1 MFLADKLRGA
11 TIYRGW
17 WAVGALFLSTSV
29 YIGSS
34 QYAFSLF
41 IEPLEESFGWSRTQI
56 TASLSFSAVGAVA
69 APILG
74 RIMDRYG
81 ARPVVL
87 ASLIL
92 LALSFLFRP
101 LMSELWH
108 WYGLSI
114 LQFIGMSA
122 ATTLPIGRL
131 VGIWFRRTRGRVIGL
146 TSMGNNFGGLFIP
159 PMVAAVLTTASWQAG
174 GYMVLAAVALLVL
187 IFALFAIREY
197 PPESEAVADEALKEI
212 AKNQTAPAVT
222 LTGWTV
228 SEALRSKTFYAIT
241 AVVLM
246 GTFTYITIL
255 PQIIVHLRNEGVSVR
270 DASVALA
277 RIHRRTGM
285 DDVRTAEGGEGVT
298 GVMIRARIWVD
309 GRLAGGLQALLG
321 APMAAYSG
329 CGEPDGGIGHGKR
342 RSRTGLAR
350 VCGDVGLAGGSV
362 ADGLRQAGSG
372 MARSRARARLN
383 CSFQGQRRGRCRVNR
398 RAERVIRPAKAKTR
412 RLRVLVVTIC

>member
-17 WAVGALFLSTSV
+17 WVVGALFLSTSV

-56 TASLSFSAVGAVA
+56 TASLSFSAVGAVT

-92 LALSFLFRP
+92 LALSFLLRP

-108 WYGLSI
+108 WYELSI

-122 ATTLPIGRL
+122 ATTLPLGRL

-146 TSMGNNFGGLFIP
+146 TSMGNNFGGLLIP
-159 PMVAAVLTTASWQAG
+159 PIVAAVLTTASWQA

-197 PPESEAVADEALKEI
+197 PPEGETVADEALKEI

-228 SEALRSKTFYAIT
+228 SEALRSKTFYAII

-255 PQIIVHLRNEGVSVR
+255 PQIIAHLRNEGVSVR
-270 DASVALA
+270 DASVALGLVA
-277 RIHRRTGM
+277 IFGM
-285 DDVRTAEGGEGVT
+285 AGKLGFGYLAEGIT
-298 GVMIRARIWVD
+298 ARYALMIC
-309 GRLAGGLQALLG
+309 LAGQAIFTLLMLRASSPPIMWVAVPLFGLCMGAFGPLFQLMVQESFGIRNFGSIMGLISFCTIVPYIAGPLLAGLSFDLTGGYGAAFIAVSVLFLVAALLL
-321 APMAAYSG
+321 
-329 CGEPDGGIGHGKR
+329 
-342 RSRTGLAR
+342 TQAR
-350 VCGDVGLAGGSV
+350 PT
-362 ADGLRQAGSG
+362 QP
-372 MARSRARARLN
+372 
-383 CSFQGQRRGRCRVNR
+383 Q
-398 RAERVIRPAKAKTR
+398 T
-412 RLRVLVVTIC
+412 

>member
-17 WAVGALFLSTSV
+17 WVVGALFLSTSV

-56 TASLSFSAVGAVA
+56 TASLSFSAVGAVT

-92 LALSFLFRP
+92 LALSFLLRP

-108 WYGLSI
+108 WYELSI

-122 ATTLPIGRL
+122 ATTLPLGRL

-146 TSMGNNFGGLFIP
+146 TSMGNNFGGLLIP
-159 PMVAAVLTTASWQAG
+159 PIVAAVLTTASWQA

-197 PPESEAVADEALKEI
+197 PPEGETVADEALKEI

-255 PQIIVHLRNEGVSVR
+255 PQIIAHLRNEGISVR
-270 DASVALA
+270 DASVALGLVA
-277 RIHRRTGM
+277 IFGM
-285 DDVRTAEGGEGVT
+285 AGKLGFGYLAEGIT
-298 GVMIRARIWVD
+298 ARYALMICLAGQAIFTLLMLRASSPPIIWVAVPLF
-309 GRLAGGLQALLG
+309 GLCMGAFGPLFQLMVQESFGIRNFGSIMGLISFCTIVPYIAGPLLAGLSFDLTGSYGAAFIAVSVLFLVAALLL
-321 APMAAYSG
+321 
-329 CGEPDGGIGHGKR
+329 
-342 RSRTGLAR
+342 TQAR
-350 VCGDVGLAGGSV
+350 PT
-362 ADGLRQAGSG
+362 QP
-372 MARSRARARLN
+372 
-383 CSFQGQRRGRCRVNR
+383 Q
-398 RAERVIRPAKAKTR
+398 T
-412 RLRVLVVTIC
+412 